1 MTRLITRFL
10 SAALVAAGVQ
20 AFFLTA
26 PVHAQS
32 TVPPLKRDSVI
43 EVVYVSA
50 LNCSFCRGW
59 ELSNLSDGRGFRAT
73 PDWREVSFTRL
84 RKGAAGAMLSP
95 SFFPERL
102 RPVAEQ
108 IAGDARQRALLSAT
122 PSFIVLVDGHLATA
136 ALGSAAWDEHVYPAL
151 HQLVEQRATATQ

>member
-1 MTRLITRFL
+1 MIRLISRLLFAT
-10 SAALVAAGVQ
+10 LVAAGVQ
-20 AFFLTA
+20 ALSLTA

-50 LNCSFCRGW
+50 LKCGFCRDW
-59 ELSNLSDGRGFRAT
+59 ELSNLSYGRGFRAT
-73 PDWREVSFTRL
+73 PDWHEVSFTRL
-84 RKGAAGAMLSP
+84 RKGTAGAMLSP

-108 IAGDARQRALLSAT
+108 IARDASKRALLSAT
-122 PSFIVLVDGHLATA
+122 PSFIVLVDGHLAVA
-136 ALGSAAWDEHVYPAL
+136 ALGGPAWDEHVYPTL
-151 HQLVEQRATATQ
+151 HRLIEQRATAAQ